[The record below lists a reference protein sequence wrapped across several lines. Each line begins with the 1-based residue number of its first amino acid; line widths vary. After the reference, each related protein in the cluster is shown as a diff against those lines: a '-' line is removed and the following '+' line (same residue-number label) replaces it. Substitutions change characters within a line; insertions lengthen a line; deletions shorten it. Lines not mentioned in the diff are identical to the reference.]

1 MFLEIYINGNVFR
14 VRLIFMML
22 SKIMIF
28 FKYGVRNLDLIFLLY
43 VGFFYLLMS
52 VIKNLEL
59 DFIF

>member
-52 VIKNLEL
+52 VIKN
-59 DFIF
+59 